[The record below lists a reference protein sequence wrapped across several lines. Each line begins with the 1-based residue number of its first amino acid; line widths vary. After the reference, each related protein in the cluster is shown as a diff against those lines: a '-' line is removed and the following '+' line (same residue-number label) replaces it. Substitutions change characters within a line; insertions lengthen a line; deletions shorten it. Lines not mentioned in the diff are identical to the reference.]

1 MKTYTFQVALAPDG
15 AGWHIYVPELES
27 MGASTWGLTQVDA
40 FNHIREVLEMII
52 EEFEEE
58 GKSIPTAK
66 FMPDSEDLAVT
77 VTV

>member
-27 MGASTWGLTQVDA
+27 MGASTWGLTQKDA